1 MSALADK
8 LVPSETA
15 LIVVDMQNDF
25 CANERYLHN
34 TLWP

>member
-15 LIVVDMQNDF
+15 LIVVDKQNDF
-25 CANERYLHN
+25 CAIRFGRNMSSN
-34 TLWP
+34 F